1 MLRCQLPVTAR
12 LSHRHVHPSNAE
24 QSLLWQRGHMLKND
38 TVAGSVDNFVKPALD
53 QNTFIDIV
61 GERKLSSSCIE
72 KFNNAAVTCGLHLR
86 IAAQSLQSH
95 QPPTPPLSGR
105 RYQIL
110 SIMKNYLYLSFAC
123 FPADW
128 NTFIVMSRGEK
139 LDTRVWRTRTL
150 QVISCTRVYQHL
162 VFPLSLQN
170 KVLFHCTHM
179 TAVVTCY
186 TL

>member
-1 MLRCQLPVTAR
+1 
-12 LSHRHVHPSNAE
+12 
-24 QSLLWQRGHMLKND
+24 MLKND

-123 FPADW
+123 FPAD
-128 NTFIVMSRGEK
+128 
-139 LDTRVWRTRTL
+139 
-150 QVISCTRVYQHL
+150 
-162 VFPLSLQN
+162 
-170 KVLFHCTHM
+170 
-179 TAVVTCY
+179 
-186 TL
+186 